1 MRNQKPRLIL
11 PGSRFHFSP
20 EQPLAFPFT
29 GEYQLFRTSSGSLP
43 LGASVETGTPMENL
57 FRTTNGG
64 PMTTVAVQEFDPPID
79 LTHCGKVLVTL
90 TSDEVTPVLASMQL
104 VAEGRIEDGGS
115 DVLGMKQARQEALE
129 FSIPVT
135 ARPLLVRAIRI
146 SFQRPFVDSD
156 KNVRIA
162 LEQFT
167 LAPRGR

>member
-1 MRNQKPRLIL
+1 
-11 PGSRFHFSP
+11 
-20 EQPLAFPFT
+20 
-29 GEYQLFRTSSGSLP
+29 
-43 LGASVETGTPMENL
+43 
-57 FRTTNGG
+57 
-64 PMTTVAVQEFDPPID
+64 
-79 LTHCGKVLVTL
+79 
-90 TSDEVTPVLASMQL
+90 L